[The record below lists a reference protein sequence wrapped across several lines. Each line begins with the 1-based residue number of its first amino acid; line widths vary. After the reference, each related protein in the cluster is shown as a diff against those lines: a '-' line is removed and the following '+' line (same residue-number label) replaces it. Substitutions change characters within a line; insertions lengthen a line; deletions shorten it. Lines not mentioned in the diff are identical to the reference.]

1 MVIQII
7 LLIAG
12 FILLIKGAS
21 WFADSAS
28 GIAVRARIP
37 QLVIG
42 LTIVAMGTSLPEAAV
57 SISSTLKGNAGI
69 AVGNVVGSNI
79 LNILLILGIT
89 AVLTPLAVRK
99 STMRF
104 EIPFMIAVSV
114 ILSVCG
120 LMDNRLGRIEGVIL
134 LVLFLC
140 YLGYLFYM
148 SRTSLETV
156 DDGINQQ
163 AVEQKPLYR
172 LLLIF
177 AAGIVCTILGSTI
190 TVDAAT
196 ELAKAFGVSDRVIGL
211 TIVAF
216 GTSLPELATCI
227 VAAIRNNEDI
237 AVGNIVG
244 SNIFNILF
252 ILGSCACL
260 SPLDYSRDFFADS
273 IMCIASAVI
282 LLVLVL
288 NRDRKLTRKGGVLS
302 LAVYAAYFI
311 SMTV

>member
-1 MVIQII
+1 MAIQII

-21 WFADSAS
+21 WFVDSAS
-28 GIAVRARIP
+28 GIAVRAGIP

-57 SISSTLKGNAGI
+57 SISSTVKGYAGI

-104 EIPFMIAVSV
+104 EIPFMTAVSV
-114 ILSVCG
+114 LLSVCG
-120 LMDNRLGRIEGVIL
+120 LADNRLGRTEGVL
-134 LVLFLC
+134 LVVLFLC
-140 YLGYLFYM
+140 YLGYLAYM
-148 SRTSLETV
+148 SRTDIETA
-156 DDGINQQ
+156 DDDT
-163 AVEQKPLYR
+163 VTKPVYK
-172 LLLIF
+172 LLFIL
-177 AAGIVCTILGSTI
+177 AAGIICTVLGSSI

-196 ELAKAFGVSDRVIGL
+196 EIAEAIGISDRVIGL
-211 TIVAF
+211 TVVAF
-216 GTSLPELATCI
+216 GTSLPELVTCI
-227 VAAIRNNEDI
+227 IAAARKNADI

-252 ILGSCACL
+252 ILGSCACI
-260 SPLDYSRDFFADS
+260 SPLDYSSDFLLDS
-273 IMCIASAVI
+273 IMCTASAV
-282 LLVLVL
+282 LLLLLIL
-288 NRDRKLTRKGGVLS
+288 NRDRKLTRWGGAVM
-302 LAVYAAYFI
+302 LAVYAGYFI
-311 SMTV
+311 SMVL

>member
-1 MVIQII
+1 MAIQII
-7 LLIAG
+7 LLAAG

-21 WFADSAS
+21 WFVGSAS
-28 GIAVRARIP
+28 GIAVRAGIP

-57 SISSTLKGNAGI
+57 SISSTVKGYAGI

-114 ILSVCG
+114 LLSVCG
-120 LMDNRLGRIEGVIL
+120 LADNRLGRTEGVIL

-140 YLGYLFYM
+140 YLGYLAYM
-148 SRTSLETV
+148 SRTDIETV
-156 DDGINQQ
+156 DD
-163 AVEQKPLYR
+163 AADSSAEQKPVYM
-172 LLLIF
+172 LLLIL
-177 AAGIVCTILGSTI
+177 AAGIACTVLGSSI
-190 TVDAAT
+190 TVDTAT
-196 ELAKAFGVSDRVIGL
+196 EIAEAIGISDRVIGL
-211 TIVAF
+211 TVVAF
-216 GTSLPELATCI
+216 GTSLPELVTCI
-227 VAAIRNNEDI
+227 IAAARKNADI

-252 ILGSCACL
+252 ILGSCACI
-260 SPLDYSRDFFADS
+260 SPLDYSRGFLLDS
-273 IMCIASAVI
+273 IMCMASAV
-282 LLVLVL
+282 LLLLLIL
-288 NRDRKLTRKGGVLS
+288 NRYRKLARWGGAVM
-302 LAVYAAYFI
+302 LAVYAGYFI
-311 SMTV
+311 SMVL

>member
-1 MVIQII
+1 MAIQII

-21 WFADSAS
+21 WFVDSAS
-28 GIAVRARIP
+28 GIAVRAGIP

-57 SISSTLKGNAGI
+57 SISSTVKGYAGI

-104 EIPFMIAVSV
+104 EIPFMTAVSV
-114 ILSVCG
+114 LLSVCG
-120 LMDNRLGRIEGVIL
+120 LADNRLGRTEGVL
-134 LVLFLC
+134 LVVLFLC
-140 YLGYLFYM
+140 YLGYLAYM
-148 SRTSLETV
+148 SRTDIETV
-156 DDGINQQ
+156 DDDTVSP
-163 AVEQKPLYR
+163 AEQKPVYK
-172 LLLIF
+172 LLFIL
-177 AAGIVCTILGSTI
+177 AAGIACTVLGSSI

-196 ELAKAFGVSDRVIGL
+196 EIAEAIGISDRVIGL
-211 TIVAF
+211 TVVAF
-216 GTSLPELATCI
+216 GTSLPELVTCI
-227 VAAIRNNEDI
+227 IAAARKNADI

-252 ILGSCACL
+252 ILGSCACI
-260 SPLDYSRDFFADS
+260 SPLDYSRDFLLDS
-273 IMCIASAVI
+273 IMCTASAV
-282 LLVLVL
+282 LLLLLIL
-288 NRDRKLTRKGGVLS
+288 NRDRKLSRWGGAVM
-302 LAVYAAYFI
+302 LAVYAGYFI
-311 SMTV
+311 SMVL

>member
-1 MVIQII
+1 MAIQII

-21 WFADSAS
+21 WFVDSAS
-28 GIAVRARIP
+28 GIAVRAGIP

-57 SISSTLKGNAGI
+57 SISSTVKGYAGI

-104 EIPFMIAVSV
+104 EIPFMTAVSV
-114 ILSVCG
+114 LLSVCG
-120 LMDNRLGRIEGVIL
+120 LADNRLGRTEGVL
-134 LVLFLC
+134 LVVLFLC
-140 YLGYLFYM
+140 YLGYLAYM
-148 SRTSLETV
+148 SRIDIETA
-156 DDGINQQ
+156 DDDT
-163 AVEQKPLYR
+163 VTKPVYK
-172 LLLIF
+172 LLFIL
-177 AAGIVCTILGSTI
+177 AAGIICTVLGSSI

-196 ELAKAFGVSDRVIGL
+196 EIAEAIGISDRVIGL
-211 TIVAF
+211 TVVAF
-216 GTSLPELATCI
+216 GTSLPELVTCI
-227 VAAIRNNEDI
+227 IAAARKNADI

-252 ILGSCACL
+252 ILGSCACI
-260 SPLDYSRDFFADS
+260 SPLDYSSDFLLDS
-273 IMCIASAVI
+273 IMCTASAV
-282 LLVLVL
+282 LLLLLIL
-288 NRDRKLTRKGGVLS
+288 NRDRKLSRWGGAVM
-302 LAVYAAYFI
+302 LAVYAGYFT
-311 SMTV
+311 SMVL